1 MSQLYLGI
9 SGHVV
14 CIEKQT
20 GKELWKT
27 KLKSS
32 QLTNVCYED
41 GFVYAYSAG
50 HLFCVNANN
59 GDLEW
64 TNKLPGLGY
73 GYCIIATESQ
83 NDVVA
88 NATATAQSAATA
100 AGGAGAAAGA
110 GS

>member
-9 SGHVV
+9 NGHVV
-14 CIEKQT
+14 CINKKT
-20 GKELWKT
+20 GEEIWKT

-41 GFVYAYSAG
+41 GFVYAYSSG
-50 HLFCVNANN
+50 HLFCVNAQT
-59 GDLEW
+59 GEIAW

-83 NDVVA
+83 NDVVT
-88 NATATAQSAATA
+88 NASVSSQAATA
-100 AGGAGAAAGA
+100 AARAGAAAA
-110 GS
+110 AAS